1 MPNYCPKPK
10 HPMFHLVDEWKI
22 IAKYAWSARLMALAL
37 FFTAAEAV
45 LPLFIDDIP
54 RFLFAGLTA
63 LTVCGAFWANLVR
76 QNGFE

>member
-10 HPMFHLVDEWKI
+10 HPIFCLSDEWKI
-22 IAKYAWSARLMALAL
+22 IIKYAWSVRLMALAL

-45 LPLFIDDIP
+45 LPLFIDDMP

-63 LTVCGAFWANLVR
+63 LAVCGAFWARLVP
-76 QNGFE
+76 QNGLE